1 MKVEL
6 FFPALMLAE
15 SLGAC
20 VVCAVKGDFNA
31 AAYWLLA
38 AGLTTVVSFKP
49 F

>member
-6 FFPALMLAE
+6 FFPALMLVE

-20 VVCAVKGDFNA
+20 GVFAYKGDFNS

-38 AGLTTVVSFKP
+38 AGLTAVVTFSP